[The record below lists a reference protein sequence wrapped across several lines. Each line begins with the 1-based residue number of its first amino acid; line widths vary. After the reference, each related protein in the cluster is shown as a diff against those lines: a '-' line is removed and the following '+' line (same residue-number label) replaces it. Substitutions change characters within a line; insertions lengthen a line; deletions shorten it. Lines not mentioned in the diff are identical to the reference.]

1 MTTAFEIT
9 PGYMRMAGGL
19 FDTRNRYIRK
29 VSGGA
34 TMSIVNGASMAAA
47 FVSGNPGQVH
57 WRWQVGGA
65 TFTGGGSPPGTPSAQ
80 TLIAL

>member
-29 VSGGA
+29 VTAGK
-34 TMSIVNGASMAAA
+34 TMAMVNGASMAAT
-47 FVSGNPGQVH
+47 FVSGNPGMVH
-57 WRWQVGGA
+57 WRWQVGAA
-65 TFTGGGSPPGTPSAQ
+65 TFTGGASPPGPPSAQ

>member
-1 MTTAFEIT
+1 MTVAVEIN
-9 PGYMRMAGGL
+9 PEYMLLAGGL
-19 FDTRNRYIRK
+19 FDTHNRYIRK
-29 VSGGA
+29 VPSGE
-34 TMSIVNGASMAAA
+34 TMAMVNGASMAAA
-47 FVSGNPGQVH
+47 LIGDPGEVH